1 MVGVT
6 VMAAGRRAS
15 GVVTHGKMRKG
26 HGMVGIV
33 VTMIVLGAADV
44 RADQKYLGYNVAAD
58 TLGVAADAHSKPIK
72 DKMIE
77 HRRAIHRYPERTF
90 DEYEVRAAH
99 RIHAA
104 AVGRDTRAA
113 RARRRPPSRT
123 CGAAPRGRLIF
134 RRVRAP
140 PRPRS
145 RRRARA
151 SSQRSRRWASPTRT
165 S

>member
-26 HGMVGIV
+26 YGMVGIV
-33 VTMIVLGAADV
+33 VTMIVLGAAGV

-99 RIHAA
+99 R
-104 AVGRDTRAA
+104 T
-113 RARRRPPSRT
+113 ST
-123 CGAAPRGRLIF
+123 
-134 RRVRAP
+134 P
-140 PRPRS
+140 PRSAGTPAP
-145 RRRARA
+145 RARA
-151 SSQRSRRWASPTRT
+151 GVRPPGRAGRLLAAG
-165 S
+165 